1 MHQKWEY
8 DREEKQDFQRHLL
21 FLNIKMS
28 AKLNKIELSEGF
40 MVMWR
45 EEETLWDVMFQL
57 YPEKNEKREN
67 IEKNTR

>member
-1 MHQKWEY
+1 
-8 DREEKQDFQRHLL
+8 
-21 FLNIKMS
+21 MS